1 MYVLLNGSFGI
12 GKSRVARA
20 LQRVVTDSLI
30 ANPEWIGVLLQRAA
44 RRHRSDFQHD
54 PVWRRLTVA
63 WARLL
68 ARFSSTVIIPMTFT
82 DLRYLE
88 EVCLGLAKDRQPVL
102 HFCLTAP
109 LEVVRARLAERGEPI
124 TDEQWTWV
132 HRRAAECCTAHTS
145 PAFAEHVATFG
156 RQPEVIATF
165 LATRLRDTAT

>member
-12 GKSRVARA
+12 GKSRVARE
-20 LQRVVTDSLI
+20 LQRVVRDALI
-30 ANPEWIGVLLQRAA
+30 ANPEWIGILLQRAA

-54 PVWRRLTVA
+54 PVWRLLTVA

-88 EVCLGLAKDRQPVL
+88 EVRLGLTRDRQPVR

-109 LEVVRARLAERGEPI
+109 LEVVRARLAERGEAI
-124 TDEQWTWV
+124 ADEQWTWV
-132 HRRAAECCTAHTS
+132 HRRAAECCTAHTG

-156 RQPEVIATF
+156 RAPEVIAAF
-165 LATRLRDTAT
+165 LATRLRDTAS